1 MFDVSL
7 LILPSGFTSHK
18 IDAIAYLLFS
28 EGSVKLP
35 FDSLIASEKLTRYL
49 LVERKIGD
57 KSNFLKQGGYTQDN
71 WEQLERDIRQQ
82 ILPEDAVLI
91 EETDYGQLFEI
102 RASLRGPTGTTL
114 KVKSVWMQ
122 ESETGMTKFITLY
135 PDK

>member
-1 MFDVSL
+1 
-7 LILPSGFTSHK
+7 
-18 IDAIAYLLFS
+18 
-28 EGSVKLP
+28 VKLP
-35 FDSLIASEKLTRYL
+35 SDSLIAPEKLTRYL

-91 EETDYGQLFEI
+91 EENDYGQLFEI
-102 RASLRGPTGTTL
+102 RASLRGPAGTTL

-122 ESETGMTKFITLY
+122 ESESGMTKFITLY
-135 PDK
+135 PGK